1 MFNLV
6 RFIVFLTFRP
16 MNITYKYSVFPF
28 PVGFA
33 LEDTRIHINTSD
45 CGNMLANVK
54 VSVN

>member
-16 MNITYKYSVFPF
+16 MNIAYKYNVFPF
-28 PVGFA
+28 PVDFA
-33 LEDTRIHINTSD
+33 LGDTRIHINTSY